1 MIGRRLF
8 AAGVAIVSLA
18 STAYG
23 TPIGAAELS
32 KRANIDD
39 TILQF
44 ALTLEHLENV
54 FYKQVLANFT
64 VNDFIAA
71 GKSTCSERSRVSS
84 VTEIRRLHRRLL
96 QQPHVHRVR

>member
-1 MIGRRLF
+1 MIGRTLF
-8 AAGVAIVSLA
+8 TAAAAVASLA
-18 STAYG
+18 SIACA

-54 FYKQVLANFT
+54 FYKQVLQNFT
-64 VNDFIAA
+64 QADFVAA
-71 GKSTCSERSRVSS
+71 GALT
-84 VTEIRRLHRRLL
+84 IPYRRWE
-96 QQPHVHRVR
+96 VHSDVWA

>member
-1 MIGRRLF
+1 MIGRTLL
-8 AAGVAIVSLA
+8 AAGAAIASLA

-54 FYKQVLANFT
+54 FYKQVLKNFT

-71 GKSTCSERSRVSS
+71 GNLTCSQRSRGSCLTS
-84 VTEIRRLHRRLL
+84 IRRLHRRLL
-96 QQPHVHRVR
+96 QQPQVHRVR

>member
-1 MIGRRLF
+1 MIGRTLF
-8 AAGVAIVSLA
+8 TAAAAIASLGSIA
-18 STAYG
+18 GA

-54 FYKQVLANFT
+54 FYKEALQNFS
-64 VNDFIAA
+64 VSDFVAA
-71 GKSTCSERSRVSS
+71 GTLTTLYLR
-84 VTEIRRLHRRLL
+84 
-96 QQPHVHRVR
+96 

>member
-1 MIGRRLF
+1 MIGRTLF
-8 AAGVAIVSLA
+8 TAAAAIASLA
-18 STAYG
+18 SIACA

-54 FYKQVLANFT
+54 FYKQALQKFSVA
-64 VNDFIAA
+64 DFVAA
-71 GKSTCSERSRVSS
+71 GALKTPYLR
-84 VTEIRRLHRRLL
+84 
-96 QQPHVHRVR
+96 